1 MTDDPAPL
9 GTING
14 RYELQEIVGS
24 GGMGVVYRAHDRVLS
39 RSVAVKV
46 IREELVNDEFIR
58 RFEREAAMLAR
69 VRSPHI
75 VVVFDYGST
84 DGRFFQVTDFLPD
97 GDLADW
103 LEEHGP
109 MPPEQAVPLVAAV
122 ADALADAHQQGVV
135 HRDVKPGNVLLWRRG
150 DGLHP
155 VLADFGVAVTAD
167 LAITGT
173 GFIVGSPPFM
183 APERHLGEPAT
194 EATDIYAVGC
204 LLFNVL
210 TGTAP
215 FPGTHFQMAH
225 AHINSPPPTL
235 PEGVS
240 GARRLDRVIATC
252 LAKDPADRYPSA
264 AAVAEA
270 LRTLGPSAHDAA
282 AADDHLPERPP
293 AASTVVAPAVVG
305 DTRADDASPTLV
317 RRRRAPLVAGAVA
330 VALLL
335 AGVAI
340 AGWGWLADDD
350 ITPTGSADPSA
361 SAPTPPSRPGQ
372 VAAETTPGNRS
383 VEFRVDL
390 PPPDPGVA
398 TTVELKDED
407 GDWRPTDTGFVLPT
421 TEGREAKC
429 AVLRLVNTEGDQRA
443 TGTPRRVCGRA
454 APPRI
459 VPRAVPGSTC
469 AILVS
474 GQSIPCDWVNVVIQ
488 GFRSEQSLTLHWRFA
503 PPAPPVVATFPLTA
517 GADGTAAVAAHRTKE
532 PDPTGL
538 CPDQRC
544 PGGFPAPRGTD
555 GVTIWVTDDAGKVL
569 VKESFDLD
577 GLR

>member
-1 MTDDPAPL
+1 
-9 GTING
+9 
-14 RYELQEIVGS
+14 
-24 GGMGVVYRAHDRVLS
+24 MGVVYRAHDRVLS

-46 IREELVNDEFIR
+46 IREELVDDEFIR
-58 RFEREAAMLAR
+58 RFEREAALLAR

-150 DGLHP
+150 GSLHP

-270 LRTLGPSAHDAA
+270 LRTLGPTALDTA
-282 AADDHLPERPP
+282 AADDRLPGPPP
-293 AASTVVAPAVVG
+293 APSTVVAPDVVG
-305 DTRADDASPTLV
+305 DTRADDASPTLA
-317 RRRRAPLVAGAVA
+317 RRRRAPVVAGAVA

-335 AGVAI
+335 AGIAI
-340 AGWGWLADDD
+340 AGRGWLADDD
-350 ITPTGSADPSA
+350 ITPTSSADPSP
-361 SAPTPPSRPGQ
+361 SARRRRRARARSQPRSR
-372 VAAETTPGNRS
+372 
-383 VEFRVDL
+383 
-390 PPPDPGVA
+390 
-398 TTVELKDED
+398 
-407 GDWRPTDTGFVLPT
+407 
-421 TEGREAKC
+421 
-429 AVLRLVNTEGDQRA
+429 RA
-443 TGTPRRVCGRA
+443 TGRSSSASTYRHRTRA
-454 APPRI
+454 SPPR
-459 VPRAVPGSTC
+459 S
-469 AILVS
+469 S
-474 GQSIPCDWVNVVIQ
+474 
-488 GFRSEQSLTLHWRFA
+488 
-503 PPAPPVVATFPLTA
+503 
-517 GADGTAAVAAHRTKE
+517 
-532 PDPTGL
+532 
-538 CPDQRC
+538 
-544 PGGFPAPRGTD
+544 
-555 GVTIWVTDDAGKVL
+555 
-569 VKESFDLD
+569 
-577 GLR
+577 